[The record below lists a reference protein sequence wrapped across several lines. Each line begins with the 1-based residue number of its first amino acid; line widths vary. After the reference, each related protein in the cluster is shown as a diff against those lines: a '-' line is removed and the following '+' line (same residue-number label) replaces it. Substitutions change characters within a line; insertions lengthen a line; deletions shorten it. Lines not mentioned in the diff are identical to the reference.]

1 MPKNQ
6 RQLPIERR
14 KKKRPLAISI
24 EHLLIG
30 IASLLLTL
38 GLGLTAVSMW
48 ASSEFAK
55 ASERSVT
62 MMSSMRS
69 HMTADM
75 LHDGLRGVV
84 FRQMYAAMTFDTAM
98 LTEGLDEVKEYGDDF
113 SAAVAAQSDLA
124 IPDSVKSAVAE
135 VADPLQNYIETARHL
150 VTLAAAGNLPEARA
164 GLAGF
169 DDSFKA
175 LEGAMSEVSD
185 AIELAN
191 KGVIDDAALA
201 SANAARANWISVAV
215 TVGLVAA
222 MLLLGRKYVS
232 GPLVRLTTVMREL
245 SNGNAGKVI
254 DEVQRVHEIAAM
266 QGVVSTYRNALED
279 RNSLAAE
286 TAKNSE
292 AMQVR
297 TQQAVD
303 LNREFSRVV
312 MAALNGDFGQ
322 RVEPSYADDSLNAL
336 AKALND
342 LVASVDQAVA
352 ETGSVLSAIAD
363 ADLTQRVAGH
373 YFGALATLKSSTNL
387 VADKFTQI
395 VDRLKTTSSQLKTA
409 TNDILGGANDLSER
423 TTKQASTIQV
433 TSATVEQLASTVKKN
448 AERASEAS
456 SNAVE
461 VSDAAIAGGQ
471 VMKRANAAME
481 RITTSSSKITN
492 IIGLIDDVAFQTNL
506 LALNASV
513 EAARA
518 GESGK
523 GFAVVAIEVR
533 RLAQSAAEASA
544 QVKALIEESAKEV
557 STGSALVSD
566 AATQLDIMLRSVQK
580 NRQLLESI
588 AAESS
593 AQAADILEVNAAVR
607 EMDAVTQ
614 HNAALVQQT
623 NSAIEQTEAQ
633 ANALDTIVELFR
645 IESRA
650 GAVRR
655 AA

>member
-6 RQLPIERR
+6 REYLVERR
-14 KKKRPLAISI
+14 KKKRPFAISI
-24 EHLLIG
+24 EQLLIG
-30 IASLLLTL
+30 IASLLMAL

-48 ASSEFAK
+48 ASSEFSK
-55 ASERSVT
+55 ASEHSVT

-84 FRQMYAAMTFDTAM
+84 FRQMYAAMTFDSTM
-98 LTEGLDEVKEYGDDF
+98 LAEGLSEVKEYGDAFRD
-113 SAAVAAQSDLA
+113 AVAAQSDLP
-124 IPDSVKSAVAE
+124 IPESVRAAVSE
-135 VADPLQNYIETARHL
+135 VADPLQRYLDTATHL
-150 VTLAAAGNLPEARA
+150 VTIAAAGNLPEARA
-164 GLAGF
+164 GLADF
-169 DDSFKA
+169 DSSFKA
-175 LEGAMSEVSD
+175 LEGVMSAISD
-185 AIELAN
+185 AIESAN
-191 KGVIDDAALA
+191 KEVIDDAALA
-201 SANAARANWISVAV
+201 SASAARANWISVAV

-222 MLLLGRKYVS
+222 MLLLGRKFVS
-232 GPLVRLTTVMREL
+232 GPLVRLTAVMRDL
-245 SNGNAGKVI
+245 SNGNAGAMV

-292 AMQVR
+292 VMQVR
-297 TQQAVD
+297 TQQAAA

-322 RVEPSYADDSLNAL
+322 RVEPAYADESLNAL
-336 AKALND
+336 ANALND
-342 LVASVDQAVA
+342 LVSSVDQAVA

-363 ADLTQRVAGH
+363 ADLTHRVAGQ
-373 YFGALATLKSSTNL
+373 YSGALATLKSSTNL

-409 TNDILGGANDLSER
+409 TNEILGGANDLSER

-448 AERASEAS
+448 AARASEAS

-471 VMKRANAAME
+471 VMERANAAME

-544 QVKALIEESAKEV
+544 QVKALIEQSAREV

-588 AAESS
+588 ATESS

-623 NSAIEQTEAQ
+623 NAAIEQTEAQ
-633 ANALDTIVELFR
+633 ANALDAIVELFR
-645 IESRA
+645 IESGT
-650 GAVRR
+650 GALRR